1 MKSFT
6 GFFSQVPETASSF
19 LIHALQRTRQRR
31 LAVGL
36 ARAGRLWSLVLSTSS
51 LCAALMLG
59 SGAQADQEKKRA
71 EWPSAGQNLD
81 NTRVN
86 AAEHTIS
93 PENVSRLAVKWVFQT
108 AGDVSATP
116 AVDRENVYFPDWGGT
131 LNALDRDTGR
141 VVWTKR
147 IADYTGIPDSF
158 ARSTPLIAGDLLVLG
173 TQMDSAHQG
182 AKVLAVNK
190 RTGALVWITTVDDH
204 PAAVITQ
211 SAVASGDRVY
221 LGVSSDEE
229 SLATA
234 SNYPC
239 CSFRGSI
246 LALNISDGS
255 IVWKTFTVP
264 EGKGFSGVAVWGSTP
279 VLDPERR
286 TVYITTGNNYT
297 VPQQVLDCSTA
308 GGSPEAIKACVNGV
322 DGSRDNHFDSVMA
335 LDMDTGAIKWVN
347 NVIPFDAWTVG
358 CLFPPHINCPSPSGP
373 DFDFGQGPALFK
385 VKTGHGRSRHL
396 LGAGQKSGIYWT
408 FDPDTG
414 NVVWSTQAGP
424 GGTLGGLEWGSAVDG
439 RRVYVSVANS
449 GFAPFT
455 FTVGPQ
461 AGRTV
466 KGGCW
471 CALDAATGQVL
482 WQVAGDQPPAL
493 PNANT
498 PQDAIAITPGA
509 VSFANGI
516 VFAGALD
523 AVGTMYALDAES
535 GNILWRFASGGSVNS
550 GAAIVDGTVYWGSG
564 YANINGTPN
573 NKFYAFE
580 VKEDHGKHTD
590 NERKKDG
597 SKGHNRAP

>member
-1 MKSFT
+1 
-6 GFFSQVPETASSF
+6 
-19 LIHALQRTRQRR
+19 
-31 LAVGL
+31 
-36 ARAGRLWSLVLSTSS
+36 
-51 LCAALMLG
+51 MLG
-59 SGAQADQEKKRA
+59 SGAQADQEKNRA

-86 AAEHTIS
+86 AAERTIS
-93 PENVSRLAVKWVFQT
+93 PENASRLAVKWVFQT

-116 AVDRENVYFPDWGGT
+116 AVDRENVYFPDWGGK
-131 LNALDRDTGR
+131 LNALDRDSGA
-141 VVWTKR
+141 VVWTKS

-158 ARSTPLIAGDLLVLG
+158 ARSTPLIVGDLLVLG

-190 RTGALVWITTVDDH
+190 RTGALVWKTTVDDH

-239 CSFRGSI
+239 CSFRGSM
-246 LALNISDGS
+246 LALNINDGS
-255 IVWKTFTVP
+255 IAWKTFTVP

-297 VPQQVLDCSTA
+297 VPQQVLVCSSA
-308 GGSPEAIKACVNGV
+308 GGSPEEIKACVNGV
-322 DGSRDNHFDSVMA
+322 DGSQDNHFDSVMA

-396 LGAGQKSGIYWT
+396 LGAAQKSGIYWT

-466 KGGCW
+466 KGGFW

-482 WQVAGDQPPAL
+482 WQMAGDQLPAL

-516 VFAGALD
+516 IFAGALD

-564 YANINGTPN
+564 YANISGTPN

-590 NERKKDG
+590 NGRKSDG
-597 SKGHNRAP
+597 SKGHNSAP

>member
-1 MKSFT
+1 M
-6 GFFSQVPETASSF
+6 
-19 LIHALQRTRQRR
+19 
-31 LAVGL
+31 
-36 ARAGRLWSLVLSTSS
+36 
-51 LCAALMLG
+51 
-59 SGAQADQEKKRA
+59 
-71 EWPSAGQNLD
+71 
-81 NTRVN
+81 
-86 AAEHTIS
+86 
-93 PENVSRLAVKWVFQT
+93 
-108 AGDVSATP
+108 
-116 AVDRENVYFPDWGGT
+116 
-131 LNALDRDTGR
+131 
-141 VVWTKR
+141 
-147 IADYTGIPDSF
+147 
-158 ARSTPLIAGDLLVLG
+158 
-173 TQMDSAHQG
+173 
-182 AKVLAVNK
+182 
-190 RTGALVWITTVDDH
+190 
-204 PAAVITQ
+204 
-211 SAVASGDRVY
+211 
-221 LGVSSDEE
+221 
-229 SLATA
+229 
-234 SNYPC
+234 
-239 CSFRGSI
+239 

-297 VPQQVLDCSTA
+297 VPQQVLDCSSA
-308 GGSPEAIKACVNGV
+308 GGSPEEIKACVNGV
-322 DGSRDNHFDSVMA
+322 DGSQDNHFDSVMA

-439 RRVYVSVANS
+439 RRVYLSVANS

-466 KGGCW
+466 KGGFW

-550 GAAIVDGTVYWGSG
+550 GATIVDGTVYWGSG

-590 NERKKDG
+590 NERKNDG
-597 SKGHNRAP
+597 SKGHNNAP

>member
-1 MKSFT
+1 MNMKSFS

-36 ARAGRLWSLVLSTSS
+36 ARADRLWSLVLSTSS

-59 SGAQADQEKKRA
+59 SGAQADQGKKRA
-71 EWPSAGQNLD
+71 EW
-81 NTRVN
+81 
-86 AAEHTIS
+86 H
-93 PENVSRLAVKWVFQT
+93 
-108 AGDVSATP
+108 
-116 AVDRENVYFPDWGGT
+116 WGGK
-131 LNALDRDTGR
+131 LYALDRDTGR
-141 VVWTKR
+141 AVWTKR

-173 TQMDSAHQG
+173 TQMDSARQG

-190 RTGALVWITTVDDH
+190 TTGALGWITTVDDH

-221 LGVSSDEE
+221 VGVSSDEE

-234 SNYPC
+234 TNYPC
-239 CSFRGSI
+239 CSFRGSM

-255 IVWKTFTVP
+255 IAWKIFTTP

-286 TVYITTGNNYT
+286 TVFITTGNNYT
-297 VPQQVLDCSTA
+297 VPQQVLDCSSA
-308 GGSPEAIKACVNGV
+308 GGSPEEIKACVNSV
-322 DGSRDNHFDSVMA
+322 DGSQDNHFDAVMA

-373 DFDFGQGPALFK
+373 DFDFGQGPALFE

-439 RRVYVSVANS
+439 RRVYLSVANT

-455 FTVGPQ
+455 FTAGPQ

-466 KGGCW
+466 KGGFW

-523 AVGTMYALDAES
+523 AVGTLYALDAES

-564 YANINGTPN
+564 YANISGTPN

-590 NERKKDG
+590 KEIG
-597 SKGHNRAP
+597 RA